1 MKNSKKNSKISY
13 LIITLIAL
21 FLAGFLAFNEQ
32 RTRLHLGQPAV
43 VTGGAL
49 VAIMFFLASFNA
61 RKKLSML
68 PLGNAKTWLKLHVVG
83 GFLALL
89 FFWIHT
95 RTLWPLGNYEQ
106 ILAFLFY
113 LLTANGIVGYI
124 LQRIYPGHLTQ
135 TGLEIIYE
143 RIPAEIVEIR
153 EHAESLI
160 LECTKETGAE
170 TLAQYYLETLD
181 WFFRKPR
188 FFASHAVGRQKARHW
203 LRQQLA
209 VVKHYLNDSE
219 RVYLAKLQVLAE
231 MKNKVDVHYAIQTIL
246 KSWLLIH
253 IPLTVA
259 VVVFTV
265 WHILLV
271 HIYAL

>member
-1 MKNSKKNSKISY
+1 MSY
-13 LIITLIAL
+13 PIIGLAAFI
-21 FLAGFLAFNEQ
+21 LAGVLAFNEQ
-32 RTRLHLGQPAV
+32 NTRLHLGQPAV
-43 VTGGAL
+43 VTGWSL
-49 VAIMFFLASFNA
+49 VAVMFFLASFNA

-68 PLGNAKTWLKLHVVG
+68 PLGSAQTWLKLHVVG
-83 GFLALL
+83 GFLALI

-95 RTLWPLGNYEQ
+95 RRLWPLGFYEQ
-106 ILAFLFY
+106 ILALLFY
-113 LLTANGIVGYI
+113 LLTANGILGFI
-124 LQRIYPGHLTQ
+124 LQKIYPGHLTQ

-181 WFFRKPR
+181 WFFRRPR

-203 LRQQLA
+203 LRQRLA
-209 VVKHYLNDSE
+209 TVKHYLNDAE
-219 RVYLAKLQVLAE
+219 KVYLAKLQVLAE
-231 MKNKVDVHYAIQTIL
+231 TKNKIDVHYAVQTIL
-246 KSWLLIH
+246 KSWLLVH

-271 HIYAL
+271 HVYAL